1 MLIAEVDLF
10 YLGLLQADI
19 SDMRVL
25 TPANPC
31 KCEIARTG
39 RNRTVLT
46 QDKASTYDA
55 TPASPVSKASSMG
68 QGPSEPDPHS

>member
-46 QDKASTYDA
+46 QAVAERISVGPQVSEARSTM
-55 TPASPVSKASSMG
+55 PA
-68 QGPSEPDPHS
+68 E